1 MIDIVN
7 HPKLANLVSEVKWE
21 DSGKFIALG

>member
-1 MIDIVN
+1 MINIVN
-7 HPKLANLVSEVKWE
+7 HPYLANLVSQIKWD